1 MRDERP
7 ERSLI
12 SVVIPAFNEE
22 SNIQPFFEE
31 LRATIDRLP
40 EVDWEII
47 FVDDGSSDTTVAKV
61 IALHE
66 VDQRVKAVQLSRN
79 FGSHPA
85 LSAGLSYAGGDAA
98 VVISADLQDPPA
110 LIEAF
115 LEQWR
120 QGYHI
125 VWGIRET
132 RDDPWTKTLLANTFY
147 RICRAV
153 ALPNFPKGGM
163 DCGLFDRKV
172 IDVFLSIGERNGYV
186 FANILWTGFRQA
198 QVPYARRA
206 RYSGVGK
213 WGLAKRI
220 KAAIDIIVSFSYLP
234 IRFISYLGIFISC
247 MSFVYSSFLIVRR
260 VWFGL
265 GGSGWP
271 SVMVAILFLG
281 GVQLI
286 MLGILG
292 EYIWRASDQVRARPL
307 YVVMDEIG
315 FEKAR
320 QWESTREAFNPRL
333 HRGPNRQ
340 TTSQTSGD
348 DHQ

>member
-31 LRATIDRLP
+31 LKVTIDQLP

-47 FVDDGSSDTTVAKV
+47 FVDDGSTDKTVARV
-61 IALHE
+61 TALHE
-66 VDQRVKAVQLSRN
+66 VDHRVKAVQLSRN

-85 LSAGLSYAGGDAA
+85 LSAGLSYASGDAA

-110 LIEAF
+110 LIETF

-120 QGYHI
+120 QGHHI

-132 RDDPWTKTLLANTFY
+132 RDDPWTKTLLANAFY

-172 IDVFLSIGERNGYV
+172 IDVFLGIGERNGYV

-247 MSFVYSSFLIVRR
+247 MSFVYASFLIVRR

-286 MLGILG
+286 MLGVLG

-315 FEKAR
+315 FDKTR
-320 QWESTREAFNPRL
+320 QSESTREAFTL
-333 HRGPNRQ
+333 GSHRGPEIR
-340 TTSQTSGD
+340 
-348 DHQ
+348 

>member
-7 ERSLI
+7 GRSLI
-12 SVVIPAFNEE
+12 SLVIPAFNEE
-22 SNIQPFFEE
+22 SNIQPFFDE
-31 LRATIDRLP
+31 LKATIDQLP

-47 FVDDGSSDTTVAKV
+47 FVDDGSADMTVAKV

-85 LSAGLSYAGGDAA
+85 LSAGLSYASGDAA
-98 VVISADLQDPPA
+98 VVISADLQDPPD
-110 LIEAF
+110 LINAF
-115 LEQWR
+115 LAQWR

-125 VWGIRET
+125 VWGVRET
-132 RDDPWTKTLLANTFY
+132 RDDPWTKTLLANAFY

-172 IDVFLSIGERNGYV
+172 IEVFLGIGERNGYV

-198 QVPYARRA
+198 QVPYARRG

-213 WGLAKRI
+213 WGLAKRV

-247 MSFVYSSFLIVRR
+247 MSFVYGTFLIIRR
-260 VWFGL
+260 TWFGL

-307 YVVMDEIG
+307 YIVMDEIG
-315 FEKAR
+315 FEKTR
-320 QWESTREAFNPRL
+320 QGESTRQAFTPGPHRL
-333 HRGPNRQ
+333 SRRQ
-340 TTSQTSGD
+340 ATSQTSGD